1 MFDRSNNTDAFDV
14 EMDVPVLQEES
25 SFKMMGLTFFSKLG
39 WGSCIVSIA
48 KTAFEKIQVLICFKF
63 LSPEVALYLLY
74 SHA

>member
-25 SFKMMGLTFFSKLG
+25 SFKMMGFTFFSKSG
-39 WGSCIVSIA
+39 WGSGIFSIA
-48 KTAFEKIQVLICFKF
+48 KTAFKKIQVLIRFKV